1 MTASPIGIVPLI
13 LICLSTW
20 RLAHI
25 LVIDD
30 FPPTEWLRERALANK
45 PEGWLASIFN
55 CIWCSSVWIG
65 IGWTSM
71 WWIAVDVGSTWLV
84 APWYIIAAGLS
95 ASMVASAFAEMLPD

>member
-65 IGWTSM
+65 IGWTAMFMIVSHFGPALLLNI
-71 WWIAVDVGSTWLV
+71 WYVIAV
-84 APWYIIAAGLS
+84 GLT
-95 ASMVASAFAEMLPD
+95 ASMVASAFAEMLPE